1 MLEQVRVRKDRVIG
15 LISHVDL
22 LKGPDRSRISVRRD
36 PARPGVSTLEVHV

>member
-1 MLEQVRVRKDRVIG
+1 VIG

-22 LKGPDRSRISVRRD
+22 LKGRIDPRISVRRD